1 MYTFSFHNGATTSA
15 NNLTFNFDDTTD
27 APWMYDQETK
37 EGRTEMAVFIKDVD
51 GSLTGT
57 PGAVATKK
65 DVYYT
70 AEANCSLRSTWNMQV
85 CDGRY
90 AKVIMKASI

>member
-1 MYTFSFHNGATTSA
+1 MSV
-15 NNLTFNFDDTTD
+15 L
-27 APWMYDQETK
+27 M
-37 EGRTEMAVFIKDVD
+37 KDLD

-57 PGAVATKK
+57 AGSVVTKS

-70 AEANCSLRSTWNMQV
+70 AEANCSTRNNWNMQV

-90 AKVIMKASI
+90 AKVKLETCSKLIPAKQL

>member
-1 MYTFSFHNGATTSA
+1 
-15 NNLTFNFDDTTD
+15 
-27 APWMYDQETK
+27 
-37 EGRTEMAVFIKDVD
+37 MAVFIKDLD
-51 GSLTGT
+51 GSLTGN

-70 AEANCSLRSTWNMQV
+70 AEAECSPRNNWNMQV

-90 AKVIMKASI
+90 AKVRF